1 MDGMLRAESQ
11 ISTFGYKIDPK
22 SYFAWERNFEKLSPL
37 IINCSD
43 FHIVICV
50 ILGLQDML
58 VNCDIKEKKNLE
70 KR

>member
-50 ILGLQDML
+50 ILGL
-58 VNCDIKEKKNLE
+58 
-70 KR
+70 